1 MYSRGE
7 MYPSARAATHEGK
20 KSSVCAAV
28 IRFWGSP
35 CKSHHLS
42 PSHRFNKLWQTHE
55 IWRSTGGGGGARNG
69 KNKRYTDTGGE
80 RKKSLMNQLLRR
92 KQTSQELKMPSSVAS
107 WSLTSPMNMLVGAAV
122 HCTLLND
129 LTSEAK
135 RRKKLKSKVFF
146 SDWVMMSSNDDTV
159 YPPWT
164 AKTFQSTW
172 ILLWYL
178 VLSGI
183 SLLRMI
189 SAYHTLQMSLR
200 WKSGKLRFNHES
212 ASQK

>member
-1 MYSRGE
+1 MENNHQSCI
-7 MYPSARAATHEGK
+7 MQFFHKQAIIFHEALHANHITRRHLTASIIYNK
-20 KSSVCAAV
+20 H
-28 IRFWGSP
+28 IWSP
-35 CKSHHLS
+35 
-42 PSHRFNKLWQTHE
+42 T
-55 IWRSTGGGGGARNG
+55 GGGGARNG